1 MRALGKIFHLRCFMC
16 VVCGHRLQ
24 KGEQFVMKDG
34 HIYCRLD
41 FEKEY
46 AQAVLQLNAANDW
59 CPSPFSPKCK
69 FCYILLNECVFFSV
83 LHT

>member
-69 FCYILLNECVFFSV
+69 FC
-83 LHT
+83 